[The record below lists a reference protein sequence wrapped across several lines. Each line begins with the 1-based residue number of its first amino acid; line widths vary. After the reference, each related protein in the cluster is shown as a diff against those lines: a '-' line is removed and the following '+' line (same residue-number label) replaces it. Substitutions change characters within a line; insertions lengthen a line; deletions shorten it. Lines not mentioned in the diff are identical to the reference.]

1 MSSYYE
7 GLPIYKAAAD
17 LAVLLD
23 RVVRGF
29 SRYHKYALGA
39 KLRDASI
46 ELVVLVARCNGRE
59 ERARW
64 LAVLCG
70 RIEELKIL
78 VDRRRWGAGAP
89 WPRARSLVRQAL
101 ELGYRVVVALE
112 VPRTESVGPIL
123 QRRLAW
129 VIEPARRVAPASK
142 PPSGV
147 FKTFKTFKTFKR
159 TLP

>member
-39 KLRDASI
+39 KLRDVSI

-78 VDRRRWGAGAP
+78 VNLGRELAAFQSFKQFVEVMEQVVGLA
-89 WPRARSLVRQAL
+89 RQA
-101 ELGYRVVVALE
+101 EGWRRSVQSKQGPE
-112 VPRTESVGPIL
+112 PQRGGPRTGQP
-123 QRRLAW
+123 
-129 VIEPARRVAPASK
+129 
-142 PPSGV
+142 
-147 FKTFKTFKTFKR
+147 
-159 TLP
+159 